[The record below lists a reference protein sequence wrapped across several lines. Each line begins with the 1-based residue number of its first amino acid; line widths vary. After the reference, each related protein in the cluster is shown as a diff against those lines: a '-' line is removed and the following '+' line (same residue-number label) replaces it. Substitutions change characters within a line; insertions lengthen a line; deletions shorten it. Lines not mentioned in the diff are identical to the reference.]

1 MKILVLGISS
11 FAGSSFFE
19 HISKIKKYKVYGSYY
34 TRKKNYYMPFFNKHN
49 KKKIFKVKM
58 NNNCKILDIAKKI
71 NPHYI
76 IDFSSLCMVNESWNN
91 FSKYNEFNVS
101 SKINLIENIKK
112 IKNIKKYIY
121 ISTPEIFGSN
131 NFEVYENYLVK
142 NPTTPY
148 ATSKL
153 AFESLLTNYSK
164 IKKYPF
170 IIARFSNFYGRR
182 QPLYRLIP
190 KVIFSIIHK
199 IKFPLQGNGHAKRD
213 FIFEDDFN
221 IGILKIIK
229 KGLIGKIYHFSTGEF
244 ISIKN
249 LIKKICIKNN
259 INYKNLV
266 MKTKD
271 RDGKD
276 QNYFLCSKK
285 TKKELMWQPKVN
297 LDKGIDIV
305 QKFMLSN
312 IIYLKIADSKY
323 KYNKLKY

>member
-19 HISKIKKYKVYGSYY
+19 YVSKIKKYEVYGSYN
-34 TRKKNYYMPFFNKHN
+34 TRKKNYYMPFLNKLN

-58 NNNCKILDIAKKI
+58 NSNSKIFDIVKKL

-91 FSKYNEFNVS
+91 FSKYIEFNIS
-101 SKINLIENIKK
+101 AKIKLIENIKK

-131 NFEVYENYLVK
+131 NFEIHEKYLVK

-153 AFESLLTNYSK
+153 AFENLLTNYSK
-164 IKKYPF
+164 IQKYPF

-190 KVIFSIIHK
+190 KVIFSIILK
-199 IKFPLQGNGHAKRD
+199 IKFPLHGNGHTKRD

-221 IGILKIIK
+221 SGILKIIK

-244 ISIKN
+244 IAIKN

-259 INYKNLV
+259 VNYKNLV
-266 MKTKD
+266 IKTKD
-271 RDGKD
+271 RNGKD

-285 TKKELMWQPKVN
+285 TRKELMWQPKVN

-312 IIYLKIADSKY
+312 IISLETVDLEYKY
-323 KYNKLKY
+323 KILKS